1 MAKAKAKR
9 VPLGKPLPKIKDSYE
24 ETAPSEVEVEALVS
38 LWDRFAPAEYRGL
51 MNSQT
56 KSFLEATKQKASSRF
71 VWDDQKKHYIRVAT
85 GAVLTR
91 AELHQALSSFVK
103 AYSGR
108 R

>member
-1 MAKAKAKR
+1 MAKR
-9 VPLGKPLPKIKDSYE
+9 IPLGKPLPKIKDGYQE
-24 ETAPSEVEVEALVS
+24 PAPSEAEAEALVS
-38 LWDRFAPAEYRGL
+38 LWDQFAPAEYRGL

-56 KSFLEATKQKASSRF
+56 KSILEATGQKAKSRF

-85 GAVLTR
+85 GKVVSR
-91 AELHQALSSFVK
+91 AELHKALSSFMN